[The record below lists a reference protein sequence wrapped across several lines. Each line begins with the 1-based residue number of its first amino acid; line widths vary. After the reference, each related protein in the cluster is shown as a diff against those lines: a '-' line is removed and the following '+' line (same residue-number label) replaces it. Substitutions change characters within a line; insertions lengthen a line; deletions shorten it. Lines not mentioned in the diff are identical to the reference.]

1 MVVVTSA
8 GASCVNEES
17 EGRGENVMKKQP
29 IVVPEGKKVN
39 LAEYSPDYKGE
50 YQDKLDARDDLM
62 KNLVKLQELQELF
75 YASHK
80 HGLLI
85 VLQGTDASG
94 KDGTIRHVMDAFNP
108 EGCRVANFKGPTPI
122 ELAHDFLWR
131 IHKQAPGR
139 GEIVIF
145 NRSHYEDVLI
155 VRVENLVPE
164 KVWKARYDHINNFE
178 RLLVD
183 EGTVVLKF
191 YLHLSED
198 EQKERFQ
205 ERLQDPTKQ
214 WKFNTE
220 DVEKR
225 KKWKDYTK
233 AYEEVLTRC
242 STPWAPWH
250 IVPAD
255 RKWYRNLAVSEV
267 LVAALENLNMKY
279 PGLEKGAKDIV
290 IK

>member
-1 MVVVTSA
+1 
-8 GASCVNEES
+8 
-17 EGRGENVMKKQP
+17 MKKQQ
-29 IVVPEGKKVN
+29 IMVPEGKKVQ
-39 LAEYSPDYKGE
+39 LADYSPDDKGD
-50 YQDKLDARDDLM
+50 YRDKLDARDDLM
-62 KNLVKLQELQELF
+62 KNLEKLRELQELF

-108 EGCRVANFKGPTPI
+108 QGCRVANFKGPTPI

-131 IHKQAPGR
+131 IHKQAPAS

-164 KVWKARYDHINNFE
+164 KVWKARYDHINSFE

-183 EGTVVLKF
+183 EGTVILKF

-198 EQKERFQ
+198 EQKERFL
-205 ERLQDPTKQ
+205 ERLQDPTKY

-242 STPWAPWH
+242 NTPWAPWH

-255 RKWYRNLAVSEV
+255 RKWYRNLIVSEV
-267 LVAALENLNMKY
+267 LVAALEKLDMKY
-279 PGLEKGAKDIV
+279 PGLEKGAKGMKIN
-290 IK
+290 